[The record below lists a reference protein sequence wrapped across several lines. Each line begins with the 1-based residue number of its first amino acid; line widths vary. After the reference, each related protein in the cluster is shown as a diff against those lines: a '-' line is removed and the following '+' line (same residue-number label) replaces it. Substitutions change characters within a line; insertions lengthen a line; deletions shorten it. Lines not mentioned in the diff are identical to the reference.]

1 MVGLEPGDRCV
12 NTFILTLMELPG
24 VGARTVQKILEDK
37 RLIVESTE
45 VLDGEFAL
53 ALNVGAVNKALAYDP
68 IDSPDA
74 NAERADAI
82 WMEAEGVADMIVERA
97 NDCGASILNPYMSA
111 YPRRLLLNKR
121 YPPILFCR
129 GDAAVLNA
137 EKAVA
142 IIGTREPT
150 DFGKRMGTRLAEV
163 LAADEYVIVSGLAL
177 GCDTVGHEGA
187 LLAEGKTI
195 AVLPTPIDAP
205 VYPSQNQ
212 GLADRIVG
220 GGGALVSEYAPG
232 VMLHDKQLLSNLVAR
247 DEWQPGLSDG
257 VIAIETSVAGGTNHA
272 MKHAQGTNTP
282 IAVFDYSS
290 RMGEDFY
297 ADERFGGNV
306 KYLKDGAFPIFEAS
320 TIEDFKI
327 AMESYRQR
335 NFRGASGG
343 TALGRDSQLNLF
355 G

>member
-1 MVGLEPGDRCV
+1 MEPG
-12 NTFILTLMELPG
+12 PG
-24 VGARTVQKILEDK
+24 QKILEDK

-163 LAADEYVIVSGLAL
+163 LAADEYVIVSGLLWAATPL
-177 GCDTVGHEGA
+177 DTRARFWPRGRR
-187 LLAEGKTI
+187 LLCCPRRSTR
-195 AVLPTPIDAP
+195 PCTPRRTR
-205 VYPSQNQ
+205 VWQT
-212 GLADRIVG
+212 
-220 GGGALVSEYAPG
+220 VSWE
-232 VMLHDKQLLSNLVAR
+232 VVAR
-247 DEWQPGLSDG
+247 WFRSTRPASCCT
-257 VIAIETSVAGGTNHA
+257 TS
-272 MKHAQGTNTP
+272 
-282 IAVFDYSS
+282 SS
-290 RMGEDFY
+290 
-297 ADERFGGNV
+297 
-306 KYLKDGAFPIFEAS
+306 
-320 TIEDFKI
+320 
-327 AMESYRQR
+327 
-335 NFRGASGG
+335 
-343 TALGRDSQLNLF
+343 
-355 G
+355 

>member
-1 MVGLEPGDRCV
+1 M
-12 NTFILTLMELPG
+12 
-24 VGARTVQKILEDK
+24 
-37 RLIVESTE
+37 IVESTE

-121 YPPILFCR
+121 YPPILFRR

-150 DFGKRMGTRLAEV
+150 DFGKRMG
-163 LAADEYVIVSGLAL
+163 DEARGGSCSRRVVIVSGLAL

-187 LLAEGKTI
+187 LLAEGRRLLCCPRRSTR
-195 AVLPTPIDAP
+195 PCTPAEP
-205 VYPSQNQ
+205 GSGRPYREVVAR
-212 GLADRIVG
+212 GF
-220 GGGALVSEYAPG
+220 EYAPG
-232 VMLHDKQLLSNLVAR
+232 AMLHDKQLVSNLVAR
-247 DEWQPGLSDG
+247 DEWQPD
-257 VIAIETSVAGGTNHA
+257 
-272 MKHAQGTNTP
+272 
-282 IAVFDYSS
+282 S
-290 RMGEDFY
+290 RMVSSLS
-297 ADERFGGNV
+297 RR
-306 KYLKDGAFPIFEAS
+306 AS
-320 TIEDFKI
+320 
-327 AMESYRQR
+327 
-335 NFRGASGG
+335 RGAP
-343 TALGRDSQLNLF
+343 TTL
-355 G
+355 